1 MGDVLLSRIIK
12 YLNGTLFYD
21 GYYQFCT
28 FVIANY
34 HRMIEYTFAQV
45 CKESDLDPRT
55 ILGFL
60 NYLGFDNYEDFHR
73 KLVADDILRNDQI
86 RARLFSM
93 SYRDLFRLIEVND
106 YDIFMDNIVSI
117 CHDIYD
123 ADRVIIVGGLFPTSI
138 AVEFQT
144 DLITL
149 GKNVVQYHAY
159 DPNIKFD
166 ENDFVVFFSS
176 TGRSLRDFLAKKSLG
191 HLSKSKT
198 LLITQNQLL
207 ENENL
212 SCIKYF
218 FSLPGKFDGISFN
231 YQIMAILDLIR
242 IIYYQE
248 YFVEYTEEALESR

>member
-1 MGDVLLSRIIK
+1 
-12 YLNGTLFYD
+12 
-21 GYYQFCT
+21 
-28 FVIANY
+28 
-34 HRMIEYTFAQV
+34 
-45 CKESDLDPRT
+45 
-55 ILGFL
+55 
-60 NYLGFDNYEDFHR
+60 
-73 KLVADDILRNDQI
+73 
-86 RARLFSM
+86 M

-242 IIYYQE
+242 IIYYKSILLNIQKRHWNQDR
-248 YFVEYTEEALESR
+248 L

>member
-1 MGDVLLSRIIK
+1 
-12 YLNGTLFYD
+12 
-21 GYYQFCT
+21 
-28 FVIANY
+28 
-34 HRMIEYTFAQV
+34 
-45 CKESDLDPRT
+45 
-55 ILGFL
+55 
-60 NYLGFDNYEDFHR
+60 
-73 KLVADDILRNDQI
+73 
-86 RARLFSM
+86 
-93 SYRDLFRLIEVND
+93 
-106 YDIFMDNIVSI
+106 MDNIVSI

>member
-21 GYYQFCT
+21 SYYQFCT

-34 HRMIEYTFAQV
+34 HRMIEYAFTQL
-45 CKESDLDPRT
+45 CQESGIAPGAILD
-55 ILGFL
+55 FL
-60 NYLGFDNYEDFHR
+60 KYLGFDNYEDFHR

-86 RARLFSM
+86 RARLLSM
-93 SYRDLFRLIEVND
+93 SYRDLFKLIDVND
-106 YDIFMDNIVSI
+106 YDEFMDDIVSI
-117 CHDIYD
+117 CHDIYE
-123 ADRVIIVGGLFPTSI
+123 AKRIIIVGGLFPTSI

-159 DPNIKFD
+159 DPNIKFQED
-166 ENDFVVFFSS
+166 DFVVFFSS
-176 TGRSLRDFLAKKSLG
+176 TGRSLRDFLTKKSLG
-191 HLSKSKT
+191 HLCKSKT

-212 SCIKYF
+212 SSIKYF

-248 YFVEYTEEALESR
+248 YFVEYKED

>member
-34 HRMIEYTFAQV
+34 QRMIEYSFEQV
-45 CKESDLDPRT
+45 CQESKLDPRT

-60 NYLGFDNYEDFHR
+60 NYLGFDSYEDFHH
-73 KLVADDILRNDQI
+73 KLIADDILRNDQI
-86 RARLFSM
+86 RARLLSM
-93 SYRDLFRLIEVND
+93 SYRDLFKLIEVND
-106 YDIFMDNIVSI
+106 YDEFMDTIVSI
-117 CHDIYD
+117 CHDIYQ
-123 ADRVIIVGGLFPTSI
+123 ANRIIIVGGLFPTSI

-159 DPNIKFD
+159 DPDNDFD

-176 TGRSLRDFLAKKSLG
+176 TGRSLRDYIAKHSLTD
-191 HLSKSKT
+191 LSKCIT
-198 LLITQNQLL
+198 MLITQNQLL

-212 SCIKYF
+212 SRIKYF

-248 YFVEYTEEALESR
+248 YYVEGYRE

>member
-86 RARLFSM
+86 RARLLSM
-93 SYRDLFRLIEVND
+93 SYRDLFRLI
-106 YDIFMDNIVSI
+106 
-117 CHDIYD
+117 
-123 ADRVIIVGGLFPTSI
+123 
-138 AVEFQT
+138 
-144 DLITL
+144 
-149 GKNVVQYHAY
+149 VQCHAY

>member
-1 MGDVLLSRIIK
+1 MGDILLSRIIK

-34 HRMIEYTFAQV
+34 HRMIEYTFEQV
-45 CKESDLDPRT
+45 CHESN
-55 ILGFL
+55 LGTDVIIGFI
-60 NYLGFDNYEDFHR
+60 NYLGFENYENFHR
-73 KLVADDILRNDQI
+73 KLVEDDILRNDQI
-86 RARLFSM
+86 RARMLSI
-93 SYRDLFRLIEVND
+93 SYRDLFKLIEVND
-106 YDIFMDNIVSI
+106 YDELMDNIVSI
-117 CHDIYD
+117 CEDIYD
-123 ADRVIIVGGLFPTSI
+123 AKRVIIVGGLFPTSI

-149 GKNVVQYHAY
+149 GKNVIQYHSY
-159 DPNIKFD
+159 DPNIQFD
-166 ENDFVVFFSS
+166 EDDFVVFFSS
-176 TGRSLRDFLAKKSLG
+176 TGRSLRDFILKKSLE
-191 HLSKSKT
+191 HLCKSKT

-207 ENENL
+207 DNENL
-212 SCIKYF
+212 SSINYF

-248 YFVEYTEEALESR
+248 YFVENTDN

>member
-60 NYLGFDNYEDFHR
+60 NYLGFD
-73 KLVADDILRNDQI
+73 DILRNDQI
-86 RARLFSM
+86 RARLLSM